1 MSIEIVYR
9 LDPETKPLR
18 PSDAGEARR
27 TLEKGNDRF
36 ASLASRG
43 KTTDVREIIS
53 INPRALGISAIE
65 GTPPKQTPFA
75 AVLGCSD
82 ARVPVDLVFERA
94 VNDLFVVR
102 VAGNVLGNECLGS
115 LEYALANL
123 ETIQLFIVLGHTSCG
138 AVTTAVD
145 AFLTPVQYPNM
156 AVSQGLRSIVDRIF
170 VSIRWA
176 SLVLEEV
183 AGEGVRNNAHYR
195 QALVETSV
203 IMNAA
208 LAAMTLRQEID
219 REVAFGVYDLV
230 SRRVRVPRA
239 CFEEDFALEVP
250 PADPD
255 ELNELGRAIACS
267 RFVTSILDGP
277 A

>member
-1 MSIEIVYR
+1 MTIEIVYR
-9 LDPETKPLR
+9 LDPEAEPLR
-18 PSDAGEARR
+18 PSDAGAARR
-27 TLEKGNDRF
+27 ALEKGNERF

-43 KTTDVREIIS
+43 KNADIREIIT
-53 INPRALGISAIE
+53 INPHSLGISGIE

-82 ARVPVDLVFERA
+82 ARAPVDLVFERA

-123 ETIQLFIVLGHTSCG
+123 ETIRLFLVLGHTSCG

-156 AVSQGLRSIVDRIF
+156 AVSQGLRSIVDRLF

-176 SLVLEEV
+176 SMVLEEV
-183 AGEGVRNNAHYR
+183 AGHGVRNHPHYR

-203 IMNAA
+203 IVNAA

-219 REVAFGVYDLV
+219 RDVAFGVYDLV
-230 SRRVRVPRA
+230 SRRVYVPRA
-239 CFEEDFALEVP
+239 GSEEDFALQVP
-250 PADPD
+250 PADLD
-255 ELNELGRAIACS
+255 ELNELGRAIAGS
-267 RFVTSILDGP
+267 RFVTSIL

>member
-1 MSIEIVYR
+1 MTIEIVYR
-9 LDPETKPLR
+9 LDPEAIPPH
-18 PSDAGEARR
+18 PSDADEAKRV
-27 TLEKGNDRF
+27 LEKGNERF

-43 KTTDVREIIS
+43 KTADVREIIS
-53 INPRALGISAIE
+53 INPRSLGISAVE
-65 GTPPKQTPFA
+65 GAPPKQTPFA

-82 ARVPVDLVFERA
+82 ARAPVDLVFERA

-123 ETIQLFIVLGHTSCG
+123 ETIQLFVVVGHTSCG

-145 AFLTPVQYPNM
+145 AFLSPVQYPNM
-156 AVSQGLRSIVDRIF
+156 AVSQGLRSIVDRLF

-176 SLVLEEV
+176 SMVLEEV
-183 AGEGVRNNAHYR
+183 AGDGVRNNPHYR

-203 IMNAA
+203 IVNAA
-208 LAAMTLRQEID
+208 LAAMTLRQEIERD
-219 REVAFGVYDLV
+219 VAFGIYDLV
-230 SRRVRVPRA
+230 SRRVCVPRA
-239 CFEEDFALEVP
+239 GSEEDFALQVP
-250 PADPD
+250 PADLD
-255 ELNELGRAIACS
+255 ELNDLGRAIAAS
-267 RFVTSILDGP
+267 KFVNAILDAP

>member
-1 MSIEIVYR
+1 MTIEIVYR
-9 LDPETKPLR
+9 LDPDAEPLC
-18 PSDAGEARR
+18 PADAGEAKQA
-27 TLEKGNDRF
+27 LEKGNERF
-36 ASLASRG
+36 ASLAIRG
-43 KTTDVREIIS
+43 KNADVREVIS
-53 INPRALGISAIE
+53 INPRSLGISAVD
-65 GTPPKQTPFA
+65 GAPPKQTPFA

-82 ARVPVDLVFERA
+82 ARAPVDLVFERA

-123 ETIQLFIVLGHTSCG
+123 ETIQLFIILGHTNCG

-145 AFLTPVQYPNM
+145 AFLTPIRYPHV
-156 AVSQGLRSIVDRIF
+156 AASQGLRSIVDRLF

-176 SLVLEEV
+176 SMVLEEV
-183 AGEGVRNNAHYR
+183 AGDGVRDHPHYR

-203 IMNAA
+203 IVNAA

-219 REVAFGVYDLV
+219 RDVAFGIYDLV
-230 SRRVRVPRA
+230 SRRVCVPRVG
-239 CFEEDFALEVP
+239 FEEDFSLQVP
-250 PADPD
+250 PADLD
-255 ELNELGRAIACS
+255 ELKKLGRAIAGS
-267 RFVTSILDGP
+267 RFVTSIL